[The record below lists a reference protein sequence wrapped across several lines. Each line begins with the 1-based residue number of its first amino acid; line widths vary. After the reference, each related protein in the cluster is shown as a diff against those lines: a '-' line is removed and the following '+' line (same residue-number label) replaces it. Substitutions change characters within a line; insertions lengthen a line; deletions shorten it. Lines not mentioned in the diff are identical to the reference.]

1 MSRACRHHYPGG
13 IAGCMSRSLRRRRR
27 PSPLVWRVGSHIDC
41 FEACSVFTRVAARTV
56 RCPPYGAFSR
66 GASDHSSPPDPPRVL
81 PAGAR
86 VCRPGF
92 PPGRAVHLDKAHTP
106 TWSSAACAPWPSP
119 ARTRCLPARTIGL
132 QNTADHPCQGEW
144 VRIAACHHALYGQV
158 VRVLHREWHDGV
170 QLVVEGPDGKRCRL
184 PLTWTDAAAEACLPT
199 LLFAPGALR
208 ALVRLVRFHRS
219 SAPQQACHASQQPD
233 AAVEQLPGRNA
244 RSDDLALGRSPAP
257 LAGEPRAPG
266 GDAA

>member
-1 MSRACRHHYPGG
+1 MKFDE
-13 IAGCMSRSLRRRRR
+13 
-27 PSPLVWRVGSHIDC
+27 RVHRDSADADFH
-41 FEACSVFTRVAARTV
+41 
-56 RCPPYGAFSR
+56 
-66 GASDHSSPPDPPRVL
+66 
-81 PAGAR
+81 AGAR
-86 VCRPGF
+86 DRIEHPRCYNRDDAGLRF
-92 PPGRAVHLDKAHTP
+92 DLHEPPGDTLLAAAEANAMPVEGMPAIMDHDFLPDMGRMTRRLLLAGRMP
-106 TWSSAACAPWPSP
+106 SS
-119 ARTRCLPARTIGL
+119 RARTIGF

-158 VRVLHREWHDGV
+158 VRVLRREWHDGV

-184 PLTWTDAAAEACLPT
+184 PLAWTDAAAEACLPT
-199 LLFAPGALR
+199 LLVAPGALR
-208 ALVRLVRFHRS
+208 ALVRLVRSHRS

-266 GDAA
+266 GDAT

>member
-1 MSRACRHHYPGG
+1 MCSAIGPVSPCSWRTAGSRWTRTRLNG
-13 IAGCMSRSLRRRRR
+13 
-27 PSPLVWRVGSHIDC
+27 PSDRLPL
-41 FEACSVFTRVAARTV
+41 AV
-56 RCPPYGAFSR
+56 RM
-66 GASDHSSPPDPPRVL
+66 HSSL
-81 PAGAR
+81 
-86 VCRPGF
+86 
-92 PPGRAVHLDKAHTP
+92 AV
-106 TWSSAACAPWPSP
+106 
-119 ARTRCLPARTIGL
+119 TIRL

-144 VRIAACHHALYGQV
+144 VHIAACHHALYGQV
-158 VRVLHREWHDGV
+158 VQVLRREWRDGI

-208 ALVRLVRFHRS
+208 ALVRLVRSHRS

-257 LAGEPRAPG
+257 LAGEPRAPR

>member
-1 MSRACRHHYPGG
+1 MQ
-13 IAGCMSRSLRRRRR
+13 
-27 PSPLVWRVGSHIDC
+27 VVQ
-41 FEACSVFTRVAARTV
+41 
-56 RCPPYGAFSR
+56 R
-66 GASDHSSPPDPPRVL
+66 GQRDPWHAHGH
-81 PAGAR
+81 AGAGNR
-86 VCRPGF
+86 IQHPSRHDHNHARCRLDVDELTGGTLLAVMSADVLSIERMPAIVDNDIRLDM
-92 PPGRAVHLDKAHTP
+92 GRMTPRWHLAG
-106 TWSSAACAPWPSP
+106 
-119 ARTRCLPARTIGL
+119 RMRCLPARTIRL

-158 VRVLHREWHDGV
+158 VRVLRREWRDGV

-208 ALVRLVRFHRS
+208 ALVRLVRSHRS

-257 LAGEPRAPG
+257 LAGEPRAPR

>member
-1 MSRACRHHYPGG
+1 M
-13 IAGCMSRSLRRRRR
+13 
-27 PSPLVWRVGSHIDC
+27 
-41 FEACSVFTRVAARTV
+41 
-56 RCPPYGAFSR
+56 
-66 GASDHSSPPDPPRVL
+66 HSSPGV
-81 PAGAR
+81 
-86 VCRPGF
+86 
-92 PPGRAVHLDKAHTP
+92 
-106 TWSSAACAPWPSP
+106 
-119 ARTRCLPARTIGL
+119 TIGL

-158 VRVLHREWHDGV
+158 VRVLHREWRDGV

-208 ALVRLVRFHRS
+208 ALVRLVRSHRS

-233 AAVEQLPGRNA
+233 AAVEQLPARNA

-257 LAGEPRAPG
+257 LAGEPRAPR

>member
-1 MSRACRHHYPGG
+1 M
-13 IAGCMSRSLRRRRR
+13 L
-27 PSPLVWRVGSHIDC
+27 LL
-41 FEACSVFTRVAARTV
+41 EAARQFDDGS
-56 RCPPYGAFSR
+56 RRILDCAKMSNLAAPPSLGDSNRNRVFVDVQADECVDLRHEPFSWKT
-66 GASDHSSPPDPPRVL
+66 S
-81 PAGAR
+81 PAGSQGLHNWTASAAAKKGH
-86 VCRPGF
+86 C
-92 PPGRAVHLDKAHTP
+92 HLD
-106 TWSSAACAPWPSP
+106 PS
-119 ARTRCLPARTIGL
+119 PARTIGL

-208 ALVRLVRFHRS
+208 ALVRLVRSHRS

-257 LAGEPRAPG
+257 LAGEPRAPR

>member
-1 MSRACRHHYPGG
+1 LVPRSVTFRVMTFLLALVLGALATIFPSCRH
-13 IAGCMSRSLRRRRR
+13 
-27 PSPLVWRVGSHIDC
+27 
-41 FEACSVFTRVAARTV
+41 
-56 RCPPYGAFSR
+56 
-66 GASDHSSPPDPPRVL
+66 
-81 PAGAR
+81 
-86 VCRPGF
+86 
-92 PPGRAVHLDKAHTP
+92 
-106 TWSSAACAPWPSP
+106 
-119 ARTRCLPARTIGL
+119 RTIGL

-158 VRVLHREWHDGV
+158 VRVLRREWRDGV

-208 ALVRLVRFHRS
+208 ALVRLVRSHRS
-219 SAPQQACHASQQPD
+219 SAPQQACHASPQPD

-257 LAGEPRAPG
+257 LAGEPRAPR